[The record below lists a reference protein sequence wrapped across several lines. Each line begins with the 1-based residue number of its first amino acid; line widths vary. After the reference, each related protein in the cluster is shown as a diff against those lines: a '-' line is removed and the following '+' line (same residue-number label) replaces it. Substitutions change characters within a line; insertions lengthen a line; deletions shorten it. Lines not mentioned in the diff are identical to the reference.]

1 MERKKETADMEFSA
15 KAGNGMEQGSSDVER
30 MAGISGHALSGQRWE
45 ELRLW

>member
-1 MERKKETADMEFSA
+1 MEFSA